1 MQNYGHYAITWM
13 CSVSTIT
20 DEVTDAILANLL
32 SYIAIRMIKRL
43 LQPCTDIPL
52 GVIIGKAPG
61 TPGWRP
67 HGDCTAC
74 KKN

>member
-1 MQNYGHYAITWM
+1 MQNYGHYAITLI

-20 DEVTDAILANLL
+20 DEVIDAILANVL
-32 SYIAIRMIKRL
+32 SYIVISIIKRL

-52 GVIIGKAPG
+52 GVIFGKAPV

-67 HGDCTAC
+67 HGDCTEC